1 MPTTDP
7 DSGRPLAPWFHVA
20 VGVLVDDRQQ
30 VLIQERIPG
39 TPYGGQWEF
48 PGGKVNSDE
57 TAWEAL
63 VRELDEELG
72 IEAKSGSPLFLT
84 DHDYPDRHVRLD
96 FWSVERWIGAPF
108 GREGQQVS
116 WVEPG
121 RLRNYPFLKGNQLIL
136 DRVIQA
142 VKV

>member
-1 MPTTDP
+1 MLLWACWWMTVNRFSSRRGFREP
-7 DSGRPLAPWFHVA
+7 
-20 VGVLVDDRQQ
+20 
-30 VLIQERIPG
+30 
-39 TPYGGQWEF
+39 PYGGQWEF

-57 TAWEAL
+57 STWEAL

-72 IEAKSGSPLFLT
+72 IEARSGSPLFLT

>member
-1 MPTTDP
+1 MIIPVTCAIILFE
-7 DSGRPLAPWFHVA
+7 GKVLATQRSESMN
-20 VGVLVDDRQQ
+20 L
-30 VLIQERIPG
+30 PG
-39 TPYGGQWEF
+39 FWEF

-116 WVEPG
+116 WVEPD